1 MGKFSVVPLLNY
13 EIVTP
18 PPPQKTT
25 TKPAIRY
32 SGRIVEVV
40 FSPMN
45 CNRDINSFLSAN
57 LNNKT
62 GEKLMFLR

>member
-25 TKPAIRY
+25 KPAIW
-32 SGRIVEVV
+32 RIVEVV

-45 CNRDINSFLSAN
+45 CSRYINSFLSAN